1 MKQSLQGKK
10 VLYIAPR
17 FFGYESE
24 IRDELTKRG
33 AHVDFLLDRPFDTP
47 LLKAIT
53 RVSRELVIG
62 AADRFYEN
70 QLESLKGQ
78 DYDYVFVING
88 QTLSSVTLA
97 RWHQY
102 YPRAK
107 FVLYMWDSFGNR
119 RWAVDNLNYFDVK
132 FTFDREDAKAYGL
145 NFRPL
150 FFSSGFEASSQVAI
164 EWDISFIGTAHT
176 DRYAIASKVAAALG
190 KKSKIYWYL
199 FLQAP
204 WVYWLYK
211 ISNRSF
217 REAKLTDFK
226 FSSLTKSDVQSIF
239 NASGCILDIE
249 HPKQTGLTM
258 RTLETLGARKKLVT
272 TNQSVR
278 HYDFF
283 DECNICV
290 VDRWAPKIPSD
301 FLTTPYRDIDVNI
314 YHSYRLEGWVDEIFQ
329 VAQR

>member
-1 MKQSLQGKK
+1 MKHSLQGKK

-47 LLKAIT
+47 LLKAVT
-53 RVSRELVIG
+53 RVSRKLIIG
-62 AADRFYEN
+62 AADRFYET
-70 QLESLKGQ
+70 QLEGLKGQ

-88 QTLSSVTLA
+88 QTLSSVTLE
-97 RWHQY
+97 RWHRY
-102 YPRAK
+102 FPRAI

-132 FTFDREDAKAYGL
+132 FTFDREDAKEYGI

-150 FFSSGFEASSQVAI
+150 FFSIGFETASQAAI

-176 DRYAIASKVAAALG
+176 DRYDIASKVAAALG
-190 KKSKIYWYL
+190 DNFKTHWYL
-199 FLQAP
+199 FLQAS

-211 ISNRSF
+211 FTNRSF
-217 REAKLTDFK
+217 REAKFADFK
-226 FSSLTKSDVQSIF
+226 FSPLTKSDVQSIF

-272 TNQSVR
+272 TNKSVLE
-278 HYDFF
+278 YDFF
-283 DECNICV
+283 DERNICL
-290 VDRWAPKIPSD
+290 VDRLAPSIPSD
-301 FLTTPYRDIDVNI
+301 FLTTPYRDIDVSI
-314 YHSYRLEGWVDEIFQ
+314 YNSYRLEGWMDEIFQ